1 MTVPDQV
8 LTIRKAIRRVARLRE
23 RSQRPR
29 ARVHAREPDG
39 EHGDANDGVDE
50 VWWVSGVDDDAEVGD
65 EGRQEKRRME
75 DGRDAKERRR
85 RREAKEVKV
94 VKWIGR
100 IGQKSSWT
108 KGAAKLT
115 VDARD
120 VSAHEGDDE
129 RRSGGAGAG

>member
-39 EHGDANDGVDE
+39 EHGDADDGVDE

-65 EGRQEKRRME
+65 EGRQGGEGRQEKRRME
-75 DGRDAKERRR
+75 DGRYAKERRR
-85 RREAKEVKV
+85 RREAKVVKV
-94 VKWIGR
+94 EERIGR
-100 IGQKSSWT
+100 IGQQSSY
-108 KGAAKLT
+108 KGSSQTHGRRLRYSR
-115 VDARD
+115 AR
-120 VSAHEGDDE
+120 G
-129 RRSGGAGAG
+129 R